1 MHFSRFP
8 VQVHLSKHYEFRNSG
23 ASYDGIPVMASNM
36 DTVGTFEMAKEL
48 GKVHLSCD
56 CSKIFILLTSWLIGV
71 WFYEIKCFLHL
82 QSKTGLGVF
91 VFQSSLFTAMHKHY
105 TVEAWKDF
113 ANNNRDIL
121 QVFIICALLTIL
133 NFTTQFRY

>member
-1 MHFSRFP
+1 M
-8 VQVHLSKHYEFRNSG
+8 
-23 ASYDGIPVMASNM
+23 
-36 DTVGTFEMAKEL
+36 
-48 GKVHLSCD
+48 
-56 CSKIFILLTSWLIGV
+56 
-71 WFYEIKCFLHL
+71 
-82 QSKTGLGVF
+82 F

-133 NFTTQFRY
+133 NFTT